1 MMSMYNTLFMFNT
14 LCTNYIY
21 QISPTV
27 VLVMTLLYISP
38 CNGIDPKF
46 CCACVAN
53 EVISFIDRTA
63 ASLASLSA
71 TINTIAITI
80 FNSGE
85 IVNS

>member
-1 MMSMYNTLFMFNT
+1 MFNT

-21 QISPTV
+21 HISPTV

-46 CCACVAN
+46 CRACVAN

-85 IVNS
+85 IVNSKP